1 MSANGGETGVLLRF
15 LRARKLNVSKALAM
29 FRETLEWRAAE
40 DVDALMRAPLVLD
53 EFRECQ
59 TLPRVLPAR
68 RPRQTRGIERTGT
81 AKFAEVIR
89 RIGADGS
96 SACTSARWS
105 TRRGSSSRL
114 RPRTPER
121 R

>member
-1 MSANGGETGVLLRF
+1 
-15 LRARKLNVSKALAM
+15 M
-29 FRETLEWRAAE
+29 FRETLRAAE

-53 EFRECQ
+53 EFRENAK
-59 TLPRVLPAR
+59 LYPASYHGR
-68 RPRQTRGIERTGT
+68 DVHGRPVYIERTGT

-89 RIGADGS
+89 RIGADGF